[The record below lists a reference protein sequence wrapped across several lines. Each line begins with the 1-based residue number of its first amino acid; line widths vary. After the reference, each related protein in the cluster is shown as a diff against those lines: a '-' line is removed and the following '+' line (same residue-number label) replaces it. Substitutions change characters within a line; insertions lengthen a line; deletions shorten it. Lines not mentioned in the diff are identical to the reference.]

1 MDISLRSLKLVLS
14 FLDVKAL
21 LRSSVANQELQQSTK
36 NSAELWEAL
45 CESYR
50 KEKWTT
56 KRGKVVEW
64 PTRDGKSARESWR
77 CFFLRCFWDTVFV
90 EPWDLQ
96 RYSHEI
102 PGNHHFGE
110 WTCDICFHVFFS
122 QKLRN
127 TLRRCILNLSSS
139 TNVMHLNVHNV
150 KSGPAKRRR
159 PWSVK
164 YAWKYGVIPVQTGDL
179 TKRKFLVT
187 SALIFQH
194 LIVTNASLRARL
206 NVVNVVI
213 VIVGIV
219 VVADMLSIVQNVMQP
234 CAMVVNR
241 ITNVISDTSSNHI
254 LIISH
259 TLKRSFFLHPCF
271 DSPLRGVKRRVGRF
285 QRVLKHWIS
294 ARKSLRKSL

>member
-1 MDISLRSLKLVLS
+1 MNLIERKNGQRNVEKRLNGQNEMEKV
-14 FLDVKAL
+14 
-21 LRSSVANQELQQSTK
+21 QE
-36 NSAELWEAL
+36 
-45 CESYR
+45 
-50 KEKWTT
+50 
-56 KRGKVVEW
+56 
-64 PTRDGKSARESWR
+64 
-77 CFFLRCFWDTVFV
+77 
-90 EPWDLQ
+90 
-96 RYSHEI
+96 
-102 PGNHHFGE
+102 
-110 WTCDICFHVFFS
+110 
-122 QKLRN
+122 N
-127 TLRRCILNLSSS
+127 TLRRCILNSSSS

-194 LIVTNASLRARL
+194 LIVTNASLRARP
-206 NVVNVVI
+206 NVVSAVT

-254 LIISH
+254 L
-259 TLKRSFFLHPCF
+259 F
-271 DSPLRGVKRRVGRF
+271 
-285 QRVLKHWIS
+285 
-294 ARKSLRKSL
+294 

>member
-14 FLDVKAL
+14 FLDVKEL

-56 KRGKVVEW
+56 KRGKAVEW

-77 CFFLRCFWDTVFV
+77 CFFCDVFGTLFFLNRGIYNDI
-90 EPWDLQ
+90 PMK
-96 RYSHEI
+96 SHEI
-102 PGNHHFGE
+102 IIWGMDMRHLFP
-110 WTCDICFHVFFS
+110 CFFS
-122 QKLRN
+122 QMLRN
-127 TLRRCILNLSSS
+127 TLRRCILDLSSS
-139 TNVMHLNVHNV
+139 THVMHLNVHNV
-150 KSGPAKRRR
+150 KSGRAKRRR

-179 TKRKFLVT
+179 TKRKFLVL

-206 NVVNVVI
+206 NVVSVVT

-241 ITNVISDTSSNHI
+241 ITNVITKIHE
-254 LIISH
+254 
-259 TLKRSFFLHPCF
+259 TKR
-271 DSPLRGVKRRVGRF
+271 
-285 QRVLKHWIS
+285 
-294 ARKSLRKSL
+294 